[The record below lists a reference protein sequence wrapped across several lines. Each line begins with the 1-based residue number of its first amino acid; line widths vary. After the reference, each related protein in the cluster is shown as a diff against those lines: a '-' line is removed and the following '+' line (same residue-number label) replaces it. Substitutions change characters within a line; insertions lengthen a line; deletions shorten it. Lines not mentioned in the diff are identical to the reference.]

1 MELSSIA
8 MRYSLSRFGM
18 DLMDSLTDFTEVIA
32 LLGSSTGGSLY
43 SSPSLSTSLFSSCYI
58 IIICI
63 QIVRIAS
70 ATLQRARFLRL
81 AEEIVVKLGGEIK
94 NS

>member
-8 MRYSLSRFGM
+8 MRYSLSRLGM
-18 DLMDSLTDFTEVIA
+18 DTSDSFTDLTEVIA

-58 IIICI
+58 IYICI
-63 QIVRIAS
+63 QIAQCHPMPSQNNVW
-70 ATLQRARFLRL
+70 LG
-81 AEEIVVKLGGEIK
+81 EVVGE
-94 NS
+94 